1 VGTYAVISLMVYS
14 TIQRLEL
21 EYVESDAYSQ
31 FKHLNQTL
39 NNGSVSDHIIDDHL
53 MEFKIKVST
62 SLAFWCGI
70 VQVKTLFK
78 HLAADLAYFKNKIN
92 YPTTDNFS
100 NI

>member
-1 VGTYAVISLMVYS
+1 MVYS

-31 FKHLNQTL
+31 FKKQNYLINLNQTL
-39 NNGSVSDHIIDDHL
+39 NNGSVLDHTMDDHL

-70 VQVKTLFK
+70 VQV
-78 HLAADLAYFKNKIN
+78 
-92 YPTTDNFS
+92 
-100 NI
+100 